1 MASPGMVEIPTED
14 HEELVSDQ
22 IFLQALI
29 ACGVDNWDSYSDAQE
44 MAEEMKS

>member
-1 MASPGMVEIPTED
+1 MTAPGMIEIPFED
-14 HEELVSDQ
+14 HEELVNDQ

-44 MAEEMKS
+44 IAEDMKS